1 MLVLQVCFSNRNPRK
16 DWELG
21 MAAWQDGFSKWKGV
35 NLHQLK
41 NVSEGVIGAPAAA
54 VWDS

>member
-1 MLVLQVCFSNRNPRK
+1 
-16 DWELG
+16 